1 MRTVSRGR
9 SVTRDRVKR
18 RYSCRASRSVLSLSG
33 LVLLVLTK
41 GADALTTWVGLSFV
55 PGVYEANGL
64 AAAAFQQLGVTHGL
78 LVSSFV
84 VVACIT
90 CLTEGA
96 SLAIAVRRRDGYLAP
111 VVRAVGYGLPSAL
124 FALIA
129 VYNVTILLD
138 GLPLLAALL

>member
-1 MRTVSRGR
+1 M
-9 SVTRDRVKR
+9 
-18 RYSCRASRSVLSLSG
+18 
-33 LVLLVLTK
+33 LLVLTK
-41 GADALTTWVGLSFV
+41 GADALTTWVGLSFI
-55 PGVYEANGL
+55 PGVYEANAL
-64 AAAAFQQLGVTHGL
+64 AAAAFQYLGVTHGL

-96 SLAIAVRRRDGYLAP
+96 ALGIAVRRHDGHLAP

-129 VYNVTILLD
+129 VHNATILLD
-138 GLPLLAALL
+138 GLPSFAALF